1 MNNNNYIN
9 QSRPHDSAIKHVS
22 GIAEYTD
29 DIKEPPGTV
38 FGAIGW
44 SKKAKAII
52 KKINLNE
59 VKKSEGVVAVINY
72 LDIPGRNDVG
82 PVFDGDPIFPKDKIE
97 FYGQPLFAVA
107 ARTTELAR
115 KAVLKAK
122 VSYKELKPTVSIEQA
137 LKKNNLLF
145 NVKKIKRGNASK
157 AISKSKNLLKGDF
170 TTGSQEHFYLE
181 GQVAFT
187 IPKEGNE
194 LLVYSSTQHP
204 SETQQ
209 IISKILK
216 QKSNSVTV
224 LVRRIGG
231 GFGGKETNFM
241 TASICAL
248 LSHKTKCPVKL
259 KLDRDDDIIITGKRH
274 EFKSY
279 YEVGFDDNG
288 IIDGLKIKLASKC
301 GMSPDLS
308 LAINERALLHI
319 DNAYYLKN
327 IEVENYLCK
336 TNTSTST
343 AFRGFGGNQGMMAI
357 ENIIDNIS
365 RSLNK
370 DPYEVR
376 KLNFYQKNKKNITH
390 YGMKIEDNVIHEI
403 FERLIKKSN
412 YKKRYNK
419 IREFNSKNN
428 FKKKGLAIT
437 PVKFGIS
444 FTTIH
449 LNQAGALVHIYT
461 DGSIYLN
468 HGGIEMGQGTHTKI
482 AQLVAHSFGLPYEK
496 IQISSTNTSKVP
508 NTSASAA
515 SSTTDL
521 NGAAALNAVSKLK
534 KNLEKFIKLKY
545 KIFGKENPIYKGGYI
560 IFGNRSFKF
569 EKIVQEAY
577 LNRVSLSSSGFYS
590 TPKIKFNKK
599 KFMGRPFYY
608 FCYGAAVS
616 EVTID
621 TFTGENV
628 LERVDIVHDAGNT
641 INPSLE
647 LGQIEGGFVQGQG
660 WLTMEEVKWK
670 DNGEITTFSPS
681 TYKIPAASDIPK
693 EFNVEIFKDGSNKE
707 NVVNKSKTTGEPP
720 LMLAMSVFFAIKDAI
735 ASVTNYEKIPNLN
748 APATPENIL
757 MSIKEIKKNGSY
769 GE

>member
-44 SKKAKAII
+44 SKKAKATI

-82 PVFDGDPIFPKDKIE
+82 PVFDGDPIFPKDKVE